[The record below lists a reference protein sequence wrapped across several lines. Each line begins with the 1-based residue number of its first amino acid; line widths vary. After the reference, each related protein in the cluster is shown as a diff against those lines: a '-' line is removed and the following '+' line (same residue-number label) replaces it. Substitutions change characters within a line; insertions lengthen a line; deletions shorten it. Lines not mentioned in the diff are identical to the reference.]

1 MKTVKKATVVCYLI
15 VLAMLLTTPLMAEG
29 IDKVNLN
36 TASKEELMSLKGIGE
51 NYADRIIEYRSNN
64 GPFQSIEDIMKVK
77 GIGEKLFQ
85 KIKDQIEV
93 KVE

>member
-29 IDKVNLN
+29 IDKINLN

-51 NYADRIIEYRSNN
+51 SYADRIIEYRSNN

-77 GIGEKLFQ
+77 GIGDKIFLS
-85 KIKDQIEV
+85 IKDRIMVQSE
-93 KVE
+93 